1 MLNLP
6 AETER
11 SLRQAKQIV
20 MWLKIIVLISV
31 AFFASAAA
39 TPEPQDPPAA
49 QAAAAAN
56 LSFEQIGPGDLL
68 VIYVANSPEDSRSV
82 RVAAD
87 GSISM
92 PSLKD
97 PIQVVGLFSTEVE
110 KVIVAALTANKILVE
125 PVVSVSV
132 AEYRSRPVTVVGA
145 VKSPTTIQAIG
156 GLRLLGAIAKAD
168 GLTPEAGSQIIV
180 SKPGVSGSPD
190 YVQHIPVAALM
201 SRSDP
206 SLNLLLAGGE
216 EIRVPTAGKFF
227 VMGNVKEPG
236 SYPISEGEGSTVLKA
251 LALCQ
256 GILSFTQ
263 NEAFIYRTNPAGA
276 HRQEIPVP
284 LRQIMKR
291 QASDIHIEPD
301 DILYIPENP
310 GRRLTANMLERLA
323 GVGGAAAT
331 GAIVYSNR

>member
-1 MLNLP
+1 
-6 AETER
+6 
-11 SLRQAKQIV
+11 
-20 MWLKIIVLISV
+20 MWLKIIALISV

-39 TPEPQDPPAA
+39 SPEPQDPPPTTP
-49 QAAAAAN
+49 QAPAAAN

-68 VIYVANSPEDSRSV
+68 VIYVSSSPENSRSV

-87 GSISM
+87 GTISM

-110 KVIVAALTANKILVE
+110 KVLVAALTANKILVE
-125 PVVSVSV
+125 PIVSVSV

-145 VKSPTTIQAIG
+145 VKSPTTMQAIG
-156 GLRLLGAIAKAD
+156 GLRLLDAIAKAD

-180 SKPGVSGSPD
+180 SKLGVNGSPD

-201 SRSDP
+201 SRLDP

-256 GILSFTQ
+256 GALSFTQ
-263 NEAFIYRTNPAGA
+263 SEAFIYRTNPTGT
-276 HRQEIPVP
+276 HRQEISVP

-291 QASDIHIEPD
+291 QAIDIHIQPD
-301 DILYIPENP
+301 DILYIPEN
-310 GRRLTANMLERLA
+310 RKTKLTANVLERLA
-323 GVGGAAAT
+323 GVGGATAT
-331 GAIVYSNR
+331 GILVYSNR

>member
-1 MLNLP
+1 
-6 AETER
+6 
-11 SLRQAKQIV
+11 
-20 MWLKIIVLISV
+20 MWLKIIALISV

-39 TPEPQDPPAA
+39 SPEPQDPPPTPP
-49 QAAAAAN
+49 QTPAAAN

-68 VIYVANSPEDSRSV
+68 VIFVSSSPENSRSV

-87 GSISM
+87 GTISM

-110 KVIVAALTANKILVE
+110 KVLVAALTANKILVE
-125 PVVSVSV
+125 PIVSVSV

-145 VKSPTTIQAIG
+145 VKSPTTMQAIG
-156 GLRLLGAIAKAD
+156 GLRLLDAIAKAD

-180 SKPGVSGSPD
+180 SKLGTSGSPD

-201 SRSDP
+201 SRLDP

-256 GILSFTQ
+256 GTLSFSQ
-263 NEAFIYRTNPAGA
+263 PEAFIYRTNPAGT
-276 HRQEIPVP
+276 HRQEISVP
-284 LRQIMKR
+284 LRLIMKR
-291 QASDIHIEPD
+291 QAIDIHIQPD
-301 DILYIPENP
+301 DILYIPEN
-310 GRRLTANMLERLA
+310 RKTKLTANVLERLA
-323 GVGGAAAT
+323 GVGGATAT
-331 GAIVYSNR
+331 GLLIYSNR

>member
-1 MLNLP
+1 
-6 AETER
+6 
-11 SLRQAKQIV
+11 
-20 MWLKIIVLISV
+20 MWLKIIALISV

-39 TPEPQDPPAA
+39 SPEPQDPPPTPP
-49 QAAAAAN
+49 QTPAAAN

-68 VIYVANSPEDSRSV
+68 VIFVSSSPENSRSV

-87 GSISM
+87 GTISM

-110 KVIVAALTANKILVE
+110 KVLVAALTANKILVE
-125 PVVSVSV
+125 PIVSVSV

-145 VKSPTTIQAIG
+145 VKSPTTMQAIG
-156 GLRLLGAIAKAD
+156 GLRLLDAIAKAD

-180 SKPGVSGSPD
+180 SKLGTSGSPD

-201 SRSDP
+201 SRLDP

-256 GILSFTQ
+256 GTLSFSQ
-263 NEAFIYRTNPAGA
+263 PEAFIYRTNPAGT
-276 HRQEIPVP
+276 HRQEISVP
-284 LRQIMKR
+284 LRLIMKR
-291 QASDIHIEPD
+291 QAIDIHIQPD
-301 DILYIPENP
+301 DILYIPEN
-310 GRRLTANMLERLA
+310 RKTKLTANVLERIA
-323 GVGGAAAT
+323 GVGGATAT
-331 GAIVYSNR
+331 GLLIYSNR